1 MVVKLQ
7 IPRTGQVL
15 VKVAPSPNNQILPLA
30 FCWMPTNP
38 NNLAILGSEYSWL
51 SFPKRLNLVTDTKFR
66 SALSKRSNR
75 LRAKKGWQ
83 NERS

>member
-1 MVVKLQ
+1 MVELQ
-7 IPRTGQVL
+7 TLRTGQVL
-15 VKVAPSPNNQILPLA
+15 VKFASLPNNQILPLA
-30 FCWMPTNP
+30 FTWMPANP
-38 NNLAILGSEYSWL
+38 NHPTIFGSEYSWL

-66 SALSKRSNR
+66 FAVSKRSNR